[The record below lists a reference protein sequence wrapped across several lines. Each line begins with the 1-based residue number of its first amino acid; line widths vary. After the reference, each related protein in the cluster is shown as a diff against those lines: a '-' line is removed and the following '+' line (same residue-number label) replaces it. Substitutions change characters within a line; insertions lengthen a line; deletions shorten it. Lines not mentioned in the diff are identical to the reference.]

1 MEILEEIITNYDTI
15 MYDTIKENY
24 SLRVLMIEEH

>member
-15 MYDTIKENY
+15 MYDNIKENY